1 MKYVSMSFIIKE
13 INNLKA
19 YFEKIIIMIMRE
31 KKPLSWSFIDGQY
44 LIIRQF

>member
-19 YFEKIIIMIMRE
+19 YFEKIIMIMCE